1 MEKDVE
7 IRAFLNYIK
16 NNKSTDDLTKKID
29 ITIKMIKQIEENK
42 EAYMIEHLKIRDKI
56 MEGKKEGRN
65 EQKIEDAKNFYK
77 NGCSVEL
84 IAKSL
89 NLTEKRVLKII
100 NSPSQ

>member
-56 MEGKKEGRN
+56 MEVKKKAATNKKLRMP
-65 EQKIEDAKNFYK
+65 KTFIKMVA
-77 NGCSVEL
+77 
-84 IAKSL
+84 
-89 NLTEKRVLKII
+89 R
-100 NSPSQ
+100 